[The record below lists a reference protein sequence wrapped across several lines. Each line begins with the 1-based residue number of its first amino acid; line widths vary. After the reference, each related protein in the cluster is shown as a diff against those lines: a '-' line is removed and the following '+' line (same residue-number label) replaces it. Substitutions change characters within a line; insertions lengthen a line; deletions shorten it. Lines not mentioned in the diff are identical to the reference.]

1 MKLSFRDGIGTALAA
16 AAVYVVLDITNSWGF
31 LFFGGYRA
39 GVIALA
45 VIGVAMCAFGSDY
58 STVRG
63 VQPLVVV
70 AGILGVAALVLMI
83 AGLVWATAPL
93 FVWLGAVIVA
103 LWAVTTVRHLVTPQD
118 AGLPKPAAS

>member
-1 MKLSFRDGIGTALAA
+1 MRLSFRDAVGTVLAA
-16 AAVYVVLDITNSWGF
+16 AAVYVVLDITNAWGF

-45 VIGVAMCAFGSDY
+45 VIGLAMCAFGSDY

-63 VQPLVVV
+63 VQPLVIV
-70 AGILGVAALVLMI
+70 AGILGIVALGLIV
-83 AGLVWATAPL
+83 AGLIWATAAV

-103 LWAVTTVRHLVTPQD
+103 LWAVTIVRHLVTPRETRT
-118 AGLPKPAAS
+118 PRPALT